1 MHVVS
6 MVQVCEEAPN
16 VHDPQEVEEACGVEC
31 SMAQVRSAQVKSSKL
46 MEGLAAILS
55 ANCLIFLNKLI
66 LKIVFTLYMCFS

>member
-1 MHVVS
+1 
-6 MVQVCEEAPN
+6 
-16 VHDPQEVEEACGVEC
+16 
-31 SMAQVRSAQVKSSKL
+31 